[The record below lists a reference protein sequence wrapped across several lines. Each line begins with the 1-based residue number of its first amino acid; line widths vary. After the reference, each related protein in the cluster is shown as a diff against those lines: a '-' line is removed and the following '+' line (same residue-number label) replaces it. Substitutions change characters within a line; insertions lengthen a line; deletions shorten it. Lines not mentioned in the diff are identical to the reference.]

1 MYIFL
6 AVTEVYFNASYVNN
20 PVNLVRQCSVCNSP
34 QPRYNLIH
42 EHVKALPQFKYL
54 AYQQCLPGCVVV
66 EKNASIKKVKFT
78 SDDGV
83 KIVNFTNDISCK
95 AYDGRNPETQQ
106 TQNKIYKDPQ
116 KIRFA

>member
-1 MYIFL
+1 
-6 AVTEVYFNASYVNN
+6 
-20 PVNLVRQCSVCNSP
+20 
-34 QPRYNLIH
+34 
-42 EHVKALPQFKYL
+42 
-54 AYQQCLPGCVVV
+54 VVV